1 MSALAS
7 RPPLT
12 ERVAALVEGTIVP
25 LLRVHGGGV
34 ELVAVEGGLVRLR
47 FVDACTAC
55 RLRPLTMA
63 AAIRPRLLEL
73 DGVEDVQIEGVRIS
87 AAALERFE
95 RLGGRRY
102 AALERQRK
110 QARKAREE

>member
-1 MSALAS
+1 MSAVAS
-7 RPPLT
+7 PPPL
-12 ERVAALVEGTIVP
+12 EDQVAALVEGTLVP

-34 ELVAVEGGLVRLR
+34 ELVAVEGGRVRLR

-73 DGVEDVQIEGVRIS
+73 EGVEEVELEGVRIS

-102 AALERQRK
+102 AALERQRT
-110 QARKAREE
+110 QATKAREE